1 MNIQINKNS
10 NTPIYVQIKNSIK
23 DQIIKEQLAHGF
35 KLPPERKLAESLGV
49 SRNTIVSAYNS
60 LIDEGLVTLS
70 KKPKGYFV
78 YEPYEVTKKKMF
90 SPLAKMIKYNYN
102 EKEQLFS
109 DLFSQSPTTR
119 EIPFAGVNVDYRFF
133 HGDTDKY
140 DMYFKLDSHETD
152 RLKENICRLLSKQNI
167 FVNSKS
173 IQIVSETTQ
182 AIEYI
187 LDLYLKEGD
196 CVIVEE
202 PIIPST
208 INVFRNRG
216 IKLVCV
222 KMDHDGMNM
231 EDLNSNIKKYNPKFI
246 YTLPTFHNPSTI
258 TMSLEKRQELL
269 KIAQHYGVPIIEEN
283 SLRDFCYEGV
293 VLPPSL
299 YALDRSKSVLYLDTF
314 NLTFLPGIK
323 TAYIVGP
330 VEPIEMMGRL
340 IVTNQNMVY
349 NIGHA
354 ILNEAIEDGTYE
366 RRIVKIQEYYREK
379 RDYLCERL
387 ESLRA
392 YGLEFNKPKGGLF
405 VWCTLPSHVNERKMF
420 KFARE
425 KGLLYM
431 PGDLFFPFGQN
442 GRSCIRISYSNVS
455 DRQIDE
461 GIKILEEAL
470 TQQYT

>member
-78 YEPYEVTKKKMF
+78 FEPYEEIKTKMF
-90 SPLAKMIKYNYN
+90 SPLSKMIKYNYN

-109 DLFSQSPTTR
+109 DLFSQSHTTK
-119 EIPFAGVNVDYRFF
+119 EIPFAGVNVDDRFF

-152 RLKENICRLLSKQNI
+152 RLKDNICRLLSKQNI

-202 PIIPST
+202 PILPST
-208 INVFRNRG
+208 MNVFRNRG

-231 EDLNSNIKKYNPKFI
+231 EDLNSHIKKYNPKFI

-269 KIAQHYGVPIIEEN
+269 KIAHHYGVPIIEEN

-293 VLPPSL
+293 VLPSL

-330 VEPIEMMGRL
+330 IEPIEMM
-340 IVTNQNMVY
+340 
-349 NIGHA
+349 
-354 ILNEAIEDGTYE
+354 
-366 RRIVKIQEYYREK
+366 
-379 RDYLCERL
+379 
-387 ESLRA
+387 
-392 YGLEFNKPKGGLF
+392 
-405 VWCTLPSHVNERKMF
+405 
-420 KFARE
+420 
-425 KGLLYM
+425 
-431 PGDLFFPFGQN
+431 
-442 GRSCIRISYSNVS
+442 
-455 DRQIDE
+455 
-461 GIKILEEAL
+461 
-470 TQQYT
+470 